1 VLSGASDRTEV
12 VVSFMA
18 LLELIKSGEIAVN
31 QKGVFDDIY
40 VEKS

>member
-1 VLSGASDRTEV
+1 M

-31 QKGVFDDIY
+31 QAGVFDDIHI
-40 VEKS
+40 EKA